1 MATEVNSF
9 VSRKKLDILATAVRD
24 QMPYVRASEQKYD
37 QASIKGKKYGAKV
50 TEYLTDAGT
59 VSDGIVADPDAIHE
73 REVTAFVQNKNS
85 AVETTFWE
93 NFNNIEDK
101 QRNIIKKRAEKLA
114 REVEAD
120 VIRHNALRGMQAV
133 AVAKVGGVAAPSFE
147 MLSDAATKLAELS
160 TVGELVDFQAP
171 TIYGKIANSG
181 LAKFLPDDIQKDIFR
196 ERYLGQYA
204 GAACVEQALMPKI
217 TLSSNAADAP
227 TITFTPV
234 KDDSNNIIG
243 YTVGAL
249 TANSTKALEEGA
261 AYTVPGVFLL
271 DESGMETNQ
280 ELTVIVHKKITGL
293 VTSTVNG
300 ETVITKA
307 NQGKLAESL
316 GIEDLFVTAKG
327 YSFGTPNVWVDPAT
341 FDSGSSTTT
350 VTCSFINGMSAPA
363 SGTKTYLVGQ
373 VRTEDA
379 LVFDSYTFDDL
390 PGSRRE
396 NVGNDGP
403 VVLKAMSYGDGKNG
417 VELTR
422 IDCPFIASIFEPRRC
437 VATFVE
443 V

>member
-9 VSRKKLDILATAVRD
+9 VSREKLDILATAVAD
-24 QMPYVRASEQKYD
+24 NMPYVRASKQSYPQQD
-37 QASIKGKKYGAKV
+37 LKGKKFGAKV
-50 TEYLTDAGT
+50 SEYLTDAGT
-59 VSDGIVADPDAIHE
+59 VTDGIVADPDAVHE
-73 REVTAFVQNKNS
+73 RQIDAFVQNKNS

-93 NFNNIEDK
+93 NFHNIGNREK
-101 QRNIIKKRAEKLA
+101 EIIKKRAEKLA
-114 REVEAD
+114 RYVEKD
-120 VIRHNALRGMQAV
+120 VIDHNVFRGLQAV
-133 AVAKVGGVAAPSFE
+133 VAPKVGGVSSPSFE

-160 TVGELVDFQAP
+160 VVGDLVDFQAP
-171 TIYGKIANSG
+171 SIYGKVANSG
-181 LAKFLPDDIQKDIFR
+181 LAKFIPDDIQKDIYR

-227 TITFTPV
+227 TITFTVV
-234 KDDSNNIIG
+234 KDDGGNIIG
-243 YTVGAL
+243 YTAGAL

-261 AYTVPGVFLL
+261 AYKVPGVYLL
-271 DESGMETNQ
+271 DESGVETNQ
-280 ELTVIVHKKITGL
+280 ELVLVVHKKITGL
-293 VTSTVNG
+293 LTSTVNG

-316 GIEDLFVTAKG
+316 GTENIFVTAKG
-327 YSFGTPNVWVDPAT
+327 ESFGTPNVWVDPTT

-350 VTCSFINGMSAPA
+350 VTCAFVDGMAAGKS
-363 SGTKTYLVGQ
+363 YLVGQ
-373 VRTEDA
+373 VRTDDA
-379 LVFDSYTFDDL
+379 LTFDAYTYEDL

-403 VVLKAMSYGDGKNG
+403 VVLKAMSFGDGKNG

-422 IDCPFIASIFEPRRC
+422 IDVSYIATVFEPRRN
-437 VATFVE
+437 VVTFTE

>member
-37 QASIKGKKYGAKV
+37 QASIKGKKFGAKV
-50 TEYLTDAGT
+50 SEYLTDAGT
-59 VSDGIVADPDAIHE
+59 VSDGIVANPDAIHE

-93 NFNNIEDK
+93 NFNNIENK
-101 QRNIIKKRAEKLA
+101 ERNIIKKRAEKLA
-114 REVEAD
+114 REIEAD

-160 TVGELVDFQAP
+160 VVGDLVDFQAP

-181 LAKFLPDDIQKDIFR
+181 LAKFLPEDIQRDLYR
-196 ERYLGQYA
+196 EKYLGQYA
-204 GAACVEQALMPKI
+204 GAACVEQALMPKV

-227 TITFTPV
+227 TLVFTPV

-261 AYTVPGVFLL
+261 AYKVPGVYLL

-280 ELTVIVHKKITGL
+280 ELVVIVHKKITGL

-350 VTCSFINGMSAPA
+350 VTCAFIDGMAA
-363 SGTKTYLVGQ
+363 NKTYLVGQ

-422 IDCPFIASIFEPRRC
+422 IDSPFIATIFEPRRC
-437 VATFVE
+437 VPTFVE
-443 V
+443 I

>member
-1 MATEVNSF
+1 MASEVNSF

-50 TEYLTDAGT
+50 SEYLTDAGT
-59 VSDGIVADPDAIHE
+59 VSDGIVANPDAIHE

-93 NFNNIEDK
+93 TFNNIENK
-101 QRNIIKKRAEKLA
+101 ERNIIKKRAEKLA
-114 REVEAD
+114 REIESD

-160 TVGELVDFQAP
+160 VVGDLVDFQAP
-171 TIYGKIANSG
+171 TIYGKIANTG
-181 LAKFLPDDIQKDIFR
+181 LAKFLPEDIQRDLYR
-196 ERYLGQYA
+196 EKYLGNYA

-227 TITFTPV
+227 TLTFTPV
-234 KDDSNNIIG
+234 KDDANNIIG

-261 AYTVPGVFLL
+261 AYKVPGVYLL

-280 ELTVIVHKKITGL
+280 ELVVIVHKKITGL

-327 YSFGTPNVWVDPAT
+327 YSFGTPNVWVDVST

-350 VTCSFINGMSAPA
+350 VTCSFIDGMAA
-363 SGTKTYLVGQ
+363 NKTYLVGQ

-379 LVFDSYTFDDL
+379 LIFDNYTFDDL

-422 IDCPFIASIFEPRRC
+422 IDSPFIATIFEPRRC
-437 VATFVE
+437 VPTFVE
-443 V
+443 I

>member
-9 VSRKKLDILATAVRD
+9 VSRKKLEILATAIRD
-24 QMPYVRASEQKYD
+24 QMPYIRTSSQRFD
-37 QASIKGKKYGAKV
+37 QASLKGKKFGAKV

-59 VSDGIVADPDAIHE
+59 VSDGIVANPDAIHE

-93 NFNNIEDK
+93 NFHNIEDK
-101 QRNIIKKRAEKLA
+101 QKLVIRKRAELLSRK
-114 REVEAD
+114 VEAD
-120 VIRHNALRGMQAV
+120 VINHSALVGMQAICK
-133 AVAKVGGVAAPSFE
+133 AKVGGAMAPDFD

-160 TVGELVDFQAP
+160 VTGDLVDFQSP
-171 TIYGKIANSG
+171 TIYGKIANGG
-181 LAKFLPDDIQKDIFR
+181 LAKFIPSDIQKDIYR

-204 GAACVEQALMPKI
+204 GAACVEQALMPRI

-227 TITFTPV
+227 TLKFTPV

-261 AYTVPGVFLL
+261 AYVVPGVYLL

-280 ELTVIVHKKITGL
+280 PLVVIVHKKINGF

-307 NQGKLAESL
+307 NQGKLSETL

-341 FDSGSSTTT
+341 FDSGSTDTT
-350 VTCSFINGMSAPA
+350 VTCSFIDGMAANKS
-363 SGTKTYLVGQ
+363 YIVGQ
-373 VRTEDA
+373 VRTADDS
-379 LVFDSYTFDDL
+379 LVFDAYTYEDL

-396 NVGNDGP
+396 NVGSDGP
-403 VVLKAMSYGDGKNG
+403 IVLKAMSFGDGKNG

-422 IDCPFIASIFEPRRC
+422 IDVSYIAKIFEPRRC
-437 VATFVE
+437 VVTFTE
-443 V
+443 C

>member
-1 MATEVNSF
+1 MASEVNSF

-37 QASIKGKKYGAKV
+37 QASIKGKKFGAKV
-50 TEYLTDAGT
+50 SEYLTDAGT
-59 VSDGIVADPDAIHE
+59 VSDGIVANPDAIHE

-93 NFNNIEDK
+93 NFNNIENK
-101 QRNIIKKRAEKLA
+101 ERNIIKKRAEKLA
-114 REVEAD
+114 REIEAD

-160 TVGELVDFQAP
+160 TVGDLVDFQAP

-181 LAKFLPDDIQKDIFR
+181 LAKFLPDDIQKDIYR

-204 GAACVEQALMPKI
+204 GAACVEQALMPKV

-227 TITFTPV
+227 TLVFTPV

-261 AYTVPGVFLL
+261 AYKVPGVYLL

-280 ELTVIVHKKITGL
+280 ELVVIVHKKITGL

-350 VTCSFINGMSAPA
+350 VTCAFIDGMAA
-363 SGTKTYLVGQ
+363 NKTYLVGQ

-422 IDCPFIASIFEPRRC
+422 IDSPFIATIFEPRRC
-437 VATFVE
+437 VPTFVE

>member
-9 VSRKKLDILATAVRD
+9 VSRKKLEILATAVRD
-24 QMPYVRASEQKYD
+24 LMPYVRTSSQRYPQE
-37 QASIKGKKYGAKV
+37 SMKGKKYGAKV
-50 TEYLTDAGT
+50 SEYLTDSGT
-59 VSDGIVADPDAIHE
+59 VSDGIVANPDAIHE
-73 REVTAFVQNKNS
+73 REVTGFIQNKNT

-93 NFNNIEDK
+93 NFHNIEDK
-101 QRNIIKKRAEKLA
+101 QKLVIRKRAEKLA

-120 VIRHNALRGMQAV
+120 VIRHNAFCGMQAV
-133 AVAKVGGVAAPSFE
+133 AKAKVGGVMAPDFD

-160 TVGELVDFQAP
+160 VTGDLVDFQAP
-171 TIYGKIANSG
+171 TVYGKIANSG
-181 LAKFLPDDIQKDIFR
+181 LAKFIPDSIQSDIYR

-227 TITFTPV
+227 TLTFTPV
-234 KDDSNNIIG
+234 KDDASNIIG

-261 AYTVPGVFLL
+261 AYKVPGVYLL

-280 ELTVIVHKKITGL
+280 ELVVIVHKKISGF

-307 NQGKLAESL
+307 NQGKLSETL

-327 YSFGTPNVWVDPAT
+327 CSFGTPNVWVDPAT

-350 VTCSFINGMSAPA
+350 VTCSFIDGMAANKS
-363 SGTKTYLVGQ
+363 YLVGQ
-373 VRTEDA
+373 VRTSDDSLIYDA
-379 LVFDSYTFDDL
+379 YTYEDL

-396 NVGNDGP
+396 NVGADGP
-403 VVLKAMSYGDGKNG
+403 VVLKAMSFGEGRTG
-417 VELTR
+417 TEMTR
-422 IDCPFIASIFEPRRC
+422 IDCSFIAKMFEPRRAVVTYTEC
-437 VATFVE
+437 
-443 V
+443 